1 MNVSSISTVLPLPP
15 KGSGS
20 LSFIAPRMRCAMNQA
35 VRCEPIP
42 GLLDVRSQLQLSV
55 LHQGESLAF
64 GEDAFLD
71 KSVEESRSDG
81 RAG

>member
-1 MNVSSISTVLPLPP
+1 
-15 KGSGS
+15 
-20 LSFIAPRMRCAMNQA
+20 MNQA